1 MLLTRAP
8 HPVLRPFVRTVWAI
22 DALDPSAPCAERER
36 VLPTGLMHLVFR
48 LSDVPLRLFDNISD
62 FTGHSLGFTMVGG
75 ARSSSYIRDTSV
87 PSASVGAL
95 LNPGASEPLFGVTSD
110 ELAERHTP
118 LDELWG
124 GLAAEVRERL
134 LEAESLNHQL
144 GLFEN
149 LLMTRLPRVQG
160 LHPAVADALE
170 QFTRT
175 SSVQEVVKRTGYSHR
190 RFIEL
195 FTKAVGITPKLY
207 TRVQRFQRVIELAA
221 FRPSA
226 SMLDLALEAGYSDQ
240 PHFTRQFKE
249 FSGMAPG
256 EYLRLAPSSPNHL
269 PLR

>member
-22 DALDPSAPCAERER
+22 DALDSAPCAERER

-48 LSDVPLRLFDNISD
+48 LSDVPLRLFDNICD
-62 FTGHSLGFTMVGG
+62 FTGHSLGFTIVGG

-87 PSASVGAL
+87 PSASVGAQ
-95 LNPGASEPLFGVTSD
+95 LNPGAAELLFGAPAD
-110 ELAERHTP
+110 ELAERHTS

-124 GLAAEVRERL
+124 SLAGEILERL
-134 LEAESLNHQL
+134 VTADSLDQQL
-144 GLFEN
+144 DIFEN
-149 LLMTRLPRVQG
+149 FLMSKLPRVHG

-175 SSVQEVVKRTGYSHR
+175 SSVHEVVKRTGYSHR

-195 FTKAVGITPKLY
+195 FTQAVGITPKLY
-207 TRVQRFQRVIELAA
+207 TRVQRFQRVIEMAT
-221 FRPSA
+221 FSPSA
-226 SMLDLALEAGYSDQ
+226 SLLDLALEAGYSDQ

-256 EYLRLAPSSPNHL
+256 EYLRLVPSSPNHL